1 MTDKAT
7 LLALAERVEGLDGR
21 NVNGDMTLLTNDIAR
36 ALGWHRVEPRFT
48 RNKRGAWIAPGDFLG
63 VYDDG
68 SPRLD
73 SLHGTEMHPAPP
85 LWLWSLDAAMAL
97 VREGW
102 AVLMAFSEQRAVCDV
117 HTAPLGQHGTWPA
130 HASAATPALAL
141 CAAALRARA
150 ETQP

>member
-1 MTDKAT
+1 MSKPMEQQIRKAQAI
-7 LLALAERVEGLDGR
+7 LALAERAEAATGPDRNLDADIMRAIGLAGLKADY
-21 NVNGDMTLLTNDIAR
+21 
-36 ALGWHRVEPRFT
+36 
-48 RNKRGAWIAPGDFLG
+48 AP
-63 VYDDG
+63 
-68 SPRLD
+68 
-73 SLHGTEMHPAPP
+73 HPYSA
-85 LWLWSLDAAMAL
+85 SLDAAMTL
-97 VREGW
+97 VPEGW

>member
-1 MTDKAT
+1 MSDKAT
-7 LLALAERVEGLDGR
+7 LLALAERVEALDGPNR
-21 NVNGDMTLLTNDIAR
+21 NLDADIMR
-36 ALGWHRVEPRFT
+36 AIGLA
-48 RNKRGAWIAPGDFLG
+48 GAPAVFALVDAP
-63 VYDDG
+63 
-68 SPRLD
+68 
-73 SLHGTEMHPAPP
+73 HPYTA
-85 LWLWSLDAAMAL
+85 SLDAAMTL
-97 VREGW
+97 VPEGW